1 MQPKPIKVQCNGYE
15 VLADWYDGT
24 DANKGVVL
32 VLPGFTSSKKK
43 YRPLIRALIERTGMA
58 MLVLDY
64 SGHGESPFD
73 IQDITIAENF
83 SEVVR
88 AYDWL
93 AGRYPDRSIS
103 VMGTSYGG
111 YFAAKLSGVR
121 DVQKLILRVPA
132 NYDPKDE
139 YTPWRKLD
147 REQIENVYRVDPRN
161 FDSHPVLAG
170 AKKYRGKAYVLTHE
184 FDQACPKS
192 STDPYIKAFK
202 AETWEAKGFKHGLG
216 ESTYTQEQLEEYQ
229 DILAGWLT
237 K

>member
-1 MQPKPIKVQCNGYE
+1 MQVTVVKIPCLGYE
-15 VLADWYDGT
+15 IVADWYDGNSG
-24 DANKGVVL
+24 AKHVLL
-32 VLPGFTSSKKK
+32 VLPGFTSSKKN
-43 YRPLIRALIERTGMA
+43 YAPLVQALVKKTGSSA
-58 MLVLDY
+58 LVVDY
-64 SGHGESPFD
+64 SGHGDSPFN

-93 AGRYPDRSIS
+93 TENHADKVID

-111 YFAAKLSGVR
+111 FFAAKLASVR
-121 DVQKLILRVPA
+121 NIRKLVLRVPA
-132 NYDPKDE
+132 NYDPNDM

-147 REQIENVYRVDPRN
+147 REQIRNEYRVDPKN
-161 FDSHPVLAG
+161 FENHPVLAAATHFNG
-170 AKKYRGKAYVLTHE
+170 EAYVLTHE
-184 FDQACPKS
+184 FDEACPKA

-216 ESTYTQEQLEEYQ
+216 NSTFTDEQLEEYQ
-229 DILAGWLT
+229 DKIAGWLT